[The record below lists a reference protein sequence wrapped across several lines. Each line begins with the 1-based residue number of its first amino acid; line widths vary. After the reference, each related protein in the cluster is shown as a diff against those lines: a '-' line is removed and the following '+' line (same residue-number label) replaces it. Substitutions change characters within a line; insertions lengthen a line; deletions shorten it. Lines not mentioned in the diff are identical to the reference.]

1 MLTEEDRADA
11 YRQMTD
17 STRHLLRV
25 ARDDARQWQRVKPD
39 PEVHPLAGFDCE
51 KEPTRVSQPAQ
62 PTLQRACT
70 SAQW

>member
-25 ARDDARQWQRVKPD
+25 ARDNDWQNHRVKPD
-39 PEVHPLAGFDCE
+39 PETNPLAELDWG
-51 KEPTRVSQPAQ
+51 KEATWDQPVPRA
-62 PTLQRACT
+62 TLARACT
-70 SAQW
+70 SGR